1 MSVFNTFD
9 LIACNMYW
17 PYNQTMQYVF
27 HHVPKCAGSTLQSR
41 MIMHEHLEEL
51 PSGSVCVKYNAVGK
65 DWIYTLKDDPDYN
78 PKDSLHEQTFAR
90 HRGHASS
97 YDLRDV
103 TIYMGHAVDHTYEGE
118 HWTWIRNPWERDIS
132 HYNYDWNHGR
142 INKTYFEWQMLMPPN
157 WICEWLHTKY
167 LGLPVTDDKTMYETI
182 KASNLKIRSVDTL
195 EEDYKHICST
205 LNLKPLDVKDNVQD
219 NKIVSRDD
227 FGVFDIED
235 HKIENMYDWMLY
247 ENIK

>member
-1 MSVFNTFD
+1 
-9 LIACNMYW
+9 
-17 PYNQTMQYVF
+17 
-27 HHVPKCAGSTLQSR
+27 
-41 MIMHEHLEEL
+41 
-51 PSGSVCVKYNAVGK
+51 
-65 DWIYTLKDDPDYN
+65 
-78 PKDSLHEQTFAR
+78 
-90 HRGHASS
+90 
-97 YDLRDV
+97 
-103 TIYMGHAVDHTYEGE
+103 MGHAVDHTYEGE

-142 INKTYFEWQMLMPPN
+142 VNKTYFEWQMLMPPN
-157 WICEWLHTKY
+157 WICEWLYTKY
-167 LGLPVTDDKTMYETI
+167 LGLTPTDDKIMYETI
-182 KASNLKIRSVDTL
+182 KASDLKIRSVDTL

-227 FGVFDIED
+227 FGVLDIED